1 MDLGSAAGCCAM
13 TRPRTFAVSV
23 AVALCVGLPRP
34 ASAGD
39 WIESLTRN
47 TMYGIGGAIA
57 ASRILLGDELNV
69 GTRLDE
75 EIEISDNIALETD
88 PPGGAAVSTTSAATG
103 SIGTSHR
110 TRQLEFRATAEKV
123 DVTGPGDPG
132 NLESENRYYFSRY
145 NNTQKR
151 FRYNIRSARTI
162 ENAASAQLRDSTI
175 PTLEDT
181 PGDPDTG
188 GTTTQL
194 QAENV
199 TSVDEVQ
206 ETFIVGGDITFQLN
220 ARNALFFSAE
230 AVQQTFTDVVNSGSA
245 DTGNTSELVDSETI
259 TTALAW
265 TVQTSERTT
274 LTASVSNQEFKPG
287 DEGDSRKLET
297 RGILD
302 VRVSPRINMTVDG
315 GVAFVRGEGETIV
328 DTNVDNLIGNGSG
341 SSAAF
346 VGAFGL
352 TYSLKRTTISF
363 GASRAV
369 SPTSTGDLELVEGA
383 NINVGHDINSR
394 SSVSLNARYRKR
406 TSPGELSIVN
416 GNTVIPFVVTS
427 QDSETEFFSVSPTY
441 SIAFLRGWSTDITYE
456 YAREI
461 SSSSDTGSG
470 IDAVA
475 ESNGFFFRIRR
486 AFPVEP

>member
-1 MDLGSAAGCCAM
+1 M

-23 AVALCVGLPRP
+23 AVALCVALPTP

-39 WIESLTRN
+39 WIESLSRN

-57 ASRILLGDELNV
+57 ATRILLGDELNV
-69 GTRLDE
+69 ATRLDE

-88 PPGGAAVSTTSAATG
+88 PPGGAAVSATSAATG

-188 GTTTQL
+188 GTITQL

-199 TSVDEVQ
+199 TSVDEEQ

-220 ARNALFFSAE
+220 ARNSLFFTAE
-230 AVQQTFTDVVNSGSA
+230 AVQQNFTDVVNSGSA

-265 TVQTSERTT
+265 TVQTSETT
-274 LTASVSNQEFKPG
+274 SLTASISNQDFKPG
-287 DEGDSRKLET
+287 DEGDSRKIET

-302 VRVSPRINMTVDG
+302 VQVSPRLNVTLDG
-315 GVAFVRGEGETIV
+315 GVAFVRGEGETF
-328 DTNVDNLIGNGSG
+328 DDANFANPIGDGSG

-352 TYSLKRTTISF
+352 SYSLKRTAVSF
-363 GASRAV
+363 GVSREV

-383 NINVGHDINSR
+383 NVNVAHDINSR

-406 TSPGELSIVN
+406 TSPGDLNLINEGTVN
-416 GNTVIPFVVTS
+416 RFLVTGR
-427 QDSETEFFSVSPTY
+427 DSETDFFSVTPTY
-441 SIAFLRGWSTDITYE
+441 LFALSRSWAAEIAYE

-461 SSSSDTGSG
+461 DDSPGTAGSG
-470 IDAVA
+470 NGTDSVA
-475 ESNGFFFRIRR
+475 ESNTFFFRISRT
-486 AFPVEP
+486 FPVKR